1 MNIFK
6 ILSKDQKID
15 FPSIFASETILV
27 RALWTIAQSRYI
39 DTQSVSV
46 RSVESFVITV
56 RAIKETLFDSRHLF
70 SWSRGN
76 QHCTYIHTYI
86 CIREIQELVE
96 AFTREASISRRL
108 GIVSRVALAAF
119 LYPSCAASRV
129 SRDQADSSVGFATTW
144 RMLICS
150 IPREKCSQ
158 IERERKRA
166 SQRLFRRVNFKNVI
180 PILLSCF
187 ILYYIN
193 RRERNMFKI
202 FKDFVQ
208 ST

>member
-1 MNIFK
+1 MNDSTISIHWHAERFSTFGRIVRDYSASDKRNAVRLAAFIF
-6 ILSKDQKID
+6 LEPRQ
-15 FPSIFASETILV
+15 P
-27 RALWTIAQSRYI
+27 ALH
-39 DTQSVSV
+39 V
-46 RSVESFVITV
+46 
-56 RAIKETLFDSRHLF
+56 H
-70 SWSRGN
+70 
-76 QHCTYIHTYI
+76 TYIHMYT
-86 CIREIQELVE
+86 REIQELVE
-96 AFTREASISRRL
+96 AFTREASVSRRL

-129 SRDQADSSVGFATTW
+129 SRDQADSPVGFATTW

-202 FKDFVQ
+202 FEDSCNQLEHLMKIRLLNCDLFLERE
-208 ST
+208 